1 MPRYSIAEDR
11 KEQVLQQYRR
21 SKITYFG
28 GYEKYY
34 LSALNLLG
42 SMEVATSDEEIHKLF
57 STGLYLMELGRFDE
71 SEQKYL
77 DALRVIE
84 QQNSEINSIQV
95 LYAFGM
101 LLIKRKDFEGAKQ
114 KIHQA
119 IEVAKKVNALRS
131 IHHMDNILRYINL
144 NKAFNLYSL
153 IFL

>member
-1 MPRYSIAEDR
+1 MNPNR
-11 KEQVLQQYRR
+11 
-21 SKITYFG
+21 
-28 GYEKYY
+28 
-34 LSALNLLG
+34 
-42 SMEVATSDEEIHKLF
+42 
-57 STGLYLMELGRFDE
+57 
-71 SEQKYL
+71 KYL

-131 IHHMDNILRYINL
+131 IHHMDNIFTLHQ
-144 NKAFNLYSL
+144 F
-153 IFL
+153 

>member
-1 MPRYSIAEDR
+1 MEVQISRLNFFTNFGAESFVEVRKLIDNLESLKEHMCQDISIAEDR

-71 SEQKYL
+71 SEQK
-77 DALRVIE
+77 
-84 QQNSEINSIQV
+84 
-95 LYAFGM
+95 
-101 LLIKRKDFEGAKQ
+101 
-114 KIHQA
+114 
-119 IEVAKKVNALRS
+119 
-131 IHHMDNILRYINL
+131 
-144 NKAFNLYSL
+144 
-153 IFL
+153 IFRCSKGD